1 MAGRARTESGRVRE
15 GARSLALRGRL
26 AFRPRFAVADFPDP
40 PPGPLETVRAAGGL
54 LVIDLECPGGPPAG
68 EPMPPA
74 DGPMHER
81 LARALAKIE
90 PFTELDPRSL
100 DEVAKFCRFERYEA
114 KHQIIAYQDDSAE
127 VFFIVSG
134 KVRIVIH
141 SFSGKEISYRDLGSG
156 EMFGELAAIDGEQRS
171 ASVVAVT
178 ETLLIVM
185 SAAAFRDAI
194 RRHPSMAEAVL
205 QRLTR
210 LVRLYS
216 QRLYEMRTLDVQSRI
231 RAELLRLAQ
240 ASLAEDNT
248 ATISPLPTSADIA
261 ARVNTRREAVSR
273 ELASLTRQGLIKR
286 QEKSLM
292 IRDFAGLNQ
301 LVESMLGE

>member
-1 MAGRARTESGRVRE
+1 
-15 GARSLALRGRL
+15 
-26 AFRPRFAVADFPDP
+26 
-40 PPGPLETVRAAGGL
+40 
-54 LVIDLECPGGPPAG
+54 
-68 EPMPPA
+68 
-74 DGPMHER
+74 MHDR

-90 PFTELDPRSL
+90 PFTGLDDESL
-100 DEVAKFCRFERYEA
+100 TEAASSCRFERVEA
-114 KHQIIAYQDDSAE
+114 KRQIIAYQDDSAH

-134 KVRIVIH
+134 TVRVVIH
-141 SFSGKEISYRDLGSG
+141 SLSGKEISYRDLEGG
-156 EMFGELAAIDGEQRS
+156 EMFGELAAIDGQHRS

-178 ETLLIVM
+178 ETLLVAM
-185 SAAAFRDAI
+185 PETAFREAI
-194 RRHPSMAEAVL
+194 KTQPTVAEAVL

-216 QRLYEMRTLDVQSRI
+216 QRLYEMRILDVQSRI
-231 RAELLRLAQ
+231 RAELLRLAED
-240 ASLAEDNT
+240 SLGEDNT

-273 ELASLTRQGLIKR
+273 ELASLTRRGLIER
-286 QEKSLM
+286 QQKSLM